1 MAPKEFFIG
10 SVGFPGKGTRIRKAA
25 PQRLYFILFACSSN
39 TLFQLSEFTTGSVF
53 IITGPGSYKL
63 VVFAVA
69 IASIGKRTQSSAAF
83 EPQHTPQPK
92 LTGTTIK
99 PGASANAASLPDF
112 TGMRISKLCDL
123 KNNYS
128 RVLKKL
134 SRKWLRDIFV
144 GARKIVLASPGVA
157 VPKPHA

>member
-1 MAPKEFFIG
+1 M
-10 SVGFPGKGTRIRKAA
+10 RWH
-25 PQRLYFILFACSSN
+25 QRNFLLAV
-39 TLFQLSEFTTGSVF
+39 SVF
-53 IITGPGSYKL
+53 PEKGPAYYLRVPQIPFFQIIRIYDRLHNRTRKL
-63 VVFAVA
+63 QARVA

-128 RVLKKL
+128 RVLKNYL
-134 SRKWLRDIFV
+134 ENGFAIIL
-144 GARKIVLASPGVA
+144 
-157 VPKPHA
+157 